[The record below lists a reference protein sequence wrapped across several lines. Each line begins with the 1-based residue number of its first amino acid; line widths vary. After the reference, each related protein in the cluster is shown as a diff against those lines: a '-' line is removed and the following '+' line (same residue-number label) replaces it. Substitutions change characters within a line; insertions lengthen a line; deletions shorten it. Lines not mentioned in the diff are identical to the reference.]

1 MILIRPIENMVVD
14 EDFDTER
21 VIVDLRSG
29 RYFCVNESGSW
40 LWQALGRGPVSV
52 PALAS
57 LLAKTQSAP
66 AEEIAAAIES
76 WAAIF
81 QSSQLLQLDP
91 SAAAA
96 AGPLDAGELPAEW
109 PTPTVTV
116 YGDLEHL
123 LALDPIHEVDE
134 AAGWPQEKAA
144 AESPT
149 KA

>member
-1 MILIRPIENMVVD
+1 MILIRPIESMVVD

-52 PALAS
+52 AALAG
-57 LLAKTQSAP
+57 LLAKNQSAP
-66 AEEIAAAIES
+66 QEEITAAIES
-76 WAAIF
+76 WAATL
-81 QSSQLLQLDP
+81 QRGLLLELDP
-91 SAAAA
+91 SDATAAA
-96 AGPLDAGELPAEW
+96 PLDAGELPPEW
-109 PTPTVTV
+109 PVPTVTV

-134 AAGWPQEKAA
+134 AAGWPQEKAGA
-144 AESPT
+144 DSEA